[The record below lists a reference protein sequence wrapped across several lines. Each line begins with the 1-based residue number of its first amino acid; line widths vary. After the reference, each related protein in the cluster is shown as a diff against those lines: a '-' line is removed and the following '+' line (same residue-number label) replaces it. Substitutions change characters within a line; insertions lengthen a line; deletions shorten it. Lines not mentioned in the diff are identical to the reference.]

1 MNLTHIK
8 KVVLVS
14 NFLAAARIPVWHLTF
29 VTYCNCEVKS
39 ILTVLFS
46 PFLGEKTEKGRSIRH
61 TSLKSTHQD
70 MMVVQMGQKPE
81 TLTAN
86 TRLTKE
92 SDSPRAGG
100 LRFGLLLRG

>member
-46 PFLGEKTEKGRSIRH
+46 PFLGEKTEAEEVSQHCTIQRQV
-61 TSLKSTHQD
+61 HQARVPQVNSPGHD
-70 MMVVQMGQKPE
+70 DGADGTE
-81 TLTAN
+81 AGDF
-86 TRLTKE
+86 
-92 SDSPRAGG
+92 DS
-100 LRFGLLLRG
+100 